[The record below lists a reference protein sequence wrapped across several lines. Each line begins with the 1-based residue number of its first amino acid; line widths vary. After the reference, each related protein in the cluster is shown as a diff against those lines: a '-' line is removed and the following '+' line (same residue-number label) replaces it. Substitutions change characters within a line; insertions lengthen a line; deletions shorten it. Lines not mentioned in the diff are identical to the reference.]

1 MHVQEIHTKLVK
13 NPRRLVDVLQSVYG
27 PNKFEVE
34 MRHNMYSV
42 RTNSPI
48 ELDLD
53 RLATSCGPLE
63 KKSRSNRVLVR
74 P

>member
-48 ELDLD
+48 ELDLVSCSLCWQRA
-53 RLATSCGPLE
+53 RLCTCCC
-63 KKSRSNRVLVR
+63 
-74 P
+74 